1 MTSETPTSNHSS
13 SSKSNNTPINNKRI
27 EKTSPTASNI
37 PKEPNK
43 GATPIH
49 MAPKVPPPPPS
60 EKEEKDKQRHK
71 HKKKDKTRDKE
82 SSSGGGGSGGGGS
95 STGGSK
101 DHSTSSK
108 EKRKEKS
115 SSAKSDKPQA
125 ETVVPQ
131 KQNKLTPPI
140 SEREEEPV
148 NIHHSENSN
157 SSFPEIPKITTP
169 KEKSA
174 SPAAPVLPPPPPQKK
189 ERKSKTSATP
199 TPIPVATATTA
210 SSKEPTESKIK
221 RRRESIAVSSSFV
234 EPPAKQNKKDEKLL
248 KNGHDKSP
256 GDESNVFRPPAPA
269 AAPPPPP
276 QPHST
281 TAHVVAPDY
290 MAELQEL
297 HHKIMTLQDNK
308 ELQQVV
314 ELIAET
320 GNYEITSR
328 TFDFDLCKLD
338 RHTVQRLQDFFA
350 TSAAS

>member
-1 MTSETPTSNHSS
+1 MVPKLPSL
-13 SSKSNNTPINNKRI
+13 
-27 EKTSPTASNI
+27 EKD
-37 PKEPNK
+37 
-43 GATPIH
+43 
-49 MAPKVPPPPPS
+49 
-60 EKEEKDKQRHK
+60 EKDKDKDKQRK

-82 SSSGGGGSGGGGS
+82 ASGGGGSG

-101 DHSTSSK
+101 DHSSSSK
-108 EKRKEKS
+108 EEKEKKRKEKS
-115 SSAKSDKPQA
+115 SSSKNDKQPT
-125 ETVVPQ
+125 ESVPQ
-131 KQNKLTPPI
+131 KQLKLTPPV
-140 SEREEEPV
+140 EEEPAV
-148 NIHHSENSN
+148 IQHSESSN

-174 SPAAPVLPPPPPQKK
+174 SPAAPPPPPPQKK
-189 ERKSKTSATP
+189 ERKSKSSVTP
-199 TPIPVATATTA
+199 TPTTA
-210 SSKEPTESKIK
+210 NKDSTDSKIK
-221 RRRESIAVSSSFV
+221 RRRESIAVSSFV
-234 EPPAKQNKKDEKLL
+234 EPPAKQTKKDDKVL

-269 AAPPPPP
+269 TAPP
-276 QPHST
+276 HIT
-281 TAHVVAPDY
+281 TTTTVPHVVPPDY

-338 RHTVQRLQDFFA
+338 RNTVQRLQDFFA
-350 TSAAS
+350 ASAAS